1 MKKGI
6 TQVLVILLVIAIA
19 FAAVGCSST
28 DRQAK
33 QYMKTGDLHLPVVK
47 AKAAA
52 WNAQVKAI
60 GADPMTIAGQVQQA
74 KASGEELV
82 KATQAAKTEYEK
94 IISLNSVSAYREY
107 AELRIGELDSIQ
119 QIVNKMY
126 VFLDQRVAM
135 VNSKDLSNYPALQQQ
150 VQTEIAPL
158 SDKGQKLEQD
168 AEKLKSEKKL

>member
-6 TQVLVILLVIAIA
+6 IQVLVILLVLVITVAV
-19 FAAVGCSST
+19 VGCSS
-28 DRQAK
+28 DASQAK
-33 QYMKTGDLHLPVVK
+33 PYMKKGDAQLPDVE

-60 GADPMTIAGQVQQA
+60 GADPAKISAEVQQA
-74 KASGEELV
+74 KTVGDELI
-82 KATQAAKTEYEK
+82 KATRAAKTEYEK
-94 IISLNSVSAYREY
+94 IISLTEISGYREY

-126 VFLDQRVAM
+126 AFLDQRVAM
-135 VNSKDLSNYPALQQQ
+135 VFSKDLSNYPALQQQ
-150 VQTEIAPL
+150 VQTEIDPL
-158 SDKGQKLEQD
+158 SDKGQKFEQD

>member
-6 TQVLVILLVIAIA
+6 MQVLVILLVLAITVVV
-19 FAAVGCSST
+19 VGCSSNN
-28 DRQAK
+28 DQAK
-33 QYMKTGDLHLPVVK
+33 QYMKKGDTQLQDVE

-60 GADPMTIAGQVQQA
+60 GADPARISAEVQQA
-74 KASGEELV
+74 KASGEELI
-82 KATQAAKTEYEK
+82 KASQAAKTEYEK
-94 IISLNSVSAYREY
+94 IIGLNGISAYREY

-135 VNSKDLSNYPALQQQ
+135 VSSKDLSNYPALQQQ
-150 VQTEIAPL
+150 VQTEIDPL
-158 SDKGQKLEQD
+158 SDKGQKFEQD
-168 AEKLKSEKKL
+168 AAKMKSEKKL